1 MREYLCAALVLF
13 SASVAA
19 ANECK
24 YHEDRNLDIDVAGLQ
39 SLELK
44 LGSSDVRA
52 EGVPGLARIE
62 VRGKACASEQSRLA
76 GLTLEQQRDGTTV
89 TVTPHQ
95 ADHQSFS
102 LFGSD
107 YAYIDLEVRLPQNL
121 ALGIRTNS
129 GDADVAHVS
138 TLDFSSHSGDLVLHH
153 ATGSVAV
160 DVHSGD
166 VKADDIGSLEVRHA
180 GSGDVNAR
188 GVHGEVRVGN
198 VGSGDLVFDDVSNGV
213 HVESI
218 GSGDVTVDRAGGSV
232 IVDSVGSGDINVDD
246 IGGDLVVKSAGSSD
260 IHHHNVK
267 GKVDVP
273 HRNDG

>member
-1 MREYLCAALVLF
+1 MREFLCTALILV
-13 SASVAA
+13 SANAA
-19 ANECK
+19 AFNECK
-24 YHEDRNLDIDVAGLQ
+24 YREDRNLDIDVAGLQ

-62 VRGKACASEQSRLA
+62 VRGKACASEQGRLG
-76 GLTLEQQRDGTTV
+76 GLTLEQQRDGTNV

-121 ALGIRTNS
+121 ALRIRTNS
-129 GDADVAHVS
+129 GDADVGHVS
-138 TLDFSSHSGDLVLHH
+138 TLDFSSHSGDLTLHH
-153 ATGSVAV
+153 VSGAVGV

-166 VKADDIGSLEVRHA
+166 VRADDIGALEVRHA
-180 GSGDVNAR
+180 GSGDVSAR
-188 GVHGEVRVGN
+188 NVHGDVKVGH
-198 VGSGDLVFDDVSNGV
+198 VGSGDLVFDDVGNGV

-218 GSGDVTVDRAGGSV
+218 GSGDVTIDRAGGSV
-232 IVDSVGSGDINVDD
+232 IVDSVGSGDIQVDG
-246 IGGDLVVKSAGSSD
+246 IGGDLVVKSAGSGD
-260 IHHHNVK
+260 IHHRNVK
-267 GKVDVP
+267 GRIDIPK
-273 HRNDG
+273 RNDD